1 MREIVGQDV
10 DLDLDRSSV
19 GVNQGLGLLIG
30 GVTSRLTEEDHQTDT
45 DVKMIAMIEK
55 IVMNGIVEGILVL
68 DLMIEDEATK
78 HLIANITT
86 VLTTGERM
94 IDLEAGALKRVG
106 EEEKLQS
113 EGVLKIV
120 CMKER
125 GQSLE
130 ILVSFFQLQICM
142 LTIYDFRPKKKR

>member
-113 EGVLKIV
+113 EGALKIV
-120 CMKER
+120 
-125 GQSLE
+125 
-130 ILVSFFQLQICM
+130 
-142 LTIYDFRPKKKR
+142 